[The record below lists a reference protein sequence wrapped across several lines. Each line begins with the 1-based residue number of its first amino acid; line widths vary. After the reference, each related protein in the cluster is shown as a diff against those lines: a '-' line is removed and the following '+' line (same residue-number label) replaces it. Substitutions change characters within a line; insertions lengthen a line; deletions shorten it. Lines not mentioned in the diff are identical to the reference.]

1 MLENTDQDY
10 DTPIRACTVSS
21 DILKFDLLIEDMEAL
36 LGDAWGDL
44 SFSEAH
50 SFVGQADATSLE
62 FLAIALNTQDEA
74 DADAIIELIRKAKH
88 NDINTIIV
96 ANNITPNF
104 LHRLLRNGA
113 NEFVPYPLPKDELKT
128 AVQNANAAKVVT
140 PIPQPQPMA
149 AAPRAAQGKL
159 VAIHGLAGGVG
170 ATMLAVNLA
179 WEAATLNPKGPNAKV
194 CLLDLDL
201 QFGSAATYLDLERK
215 SSVLEMW
222 ADTEI
227 VDADNFK
234 QALSSYKDK
243 LSVLTSPNEL
253 VPLDLITSED
263 VMRILD
269 IARAQFDIVIVN
281 MPQTLVTWS
290 EAVLNEANIYLN
302 LIDIDMRTAQNIIR
316 LVSALQAENLPYNKL
331 RYVLNRA
338 PKFTDLNGKNRIK
351 RLSDSLGIT
360 VEFSLPDG
368 GKTVVNACD
377 HGEPLGLASPKS
389 PLRKEIVKLLKAI
402 LDEIEFVA
410 KAA

>member
-1 MLENTDQDY
+1 
-10 DTPIRACTVSS
+10 
-21 DILKFDLLIEDMEAL
+21 
-36 LGDAWGDL
+36 
-44 SFSEAH
+44 
-50 SFVGQADATSLE
+50 
-62 FLAIALNTQDEA
+62 
-74 DADAIIELIRKAKH
+74 
-88 NDINTIIV
+88 
-96 ANNITPNF
+96 
-104 LHRLLRNGA
+104 
-113 NEFVPYPLPKDELKT
+113 
-128 AVQNANAAKVVT
+128 
-140 PIPQPQPMA
+140 
-149 AAPRAAQGKL
+149 
-159 VAIHGLAGGVG
+159 
-170 ATMLAVNLA
+170 
-179 WEAATLNPKGPNAKV
+179 
-194 CLLDLDL
+194 
-201 QFGSAATYLDLERK
+201 
-215 SSVLEMW
+215 
-222 ADTEI
+222 
-227 VDADNFK
+227 
-234 QALSSYKDK
+234 
-243 LSVLTSPNEL
+243 
-253 VPLDLITSED
+253 
-263 VMRILD
+263 MRILD